1 MLVIVKNQDDFLSL
15 INSVDWHS
23 AFISEMHFGCLQYE
37 KSDDINSVATKTDE
51 DTLVRLLITLP
62 EDTCALEIVVF
73 NSQVFCICPNQDLED
88 EKTAT
93 IQRRKAEADFGA
105 FSLTGECLAYQKL
118 DLETVNFGQYY
129 TPTKLYVD
137 NLDLC
142 APYNLNWREILD
154 TR

>member
-1 MLVIVKNQDDFLSL
+1 MLVIVKTQNDFLSL

-23 AFISEMHFGCLQYE
+23 AYISEMHFGTLQYE
-37 KSDDINSVATKTDE
+37 ITDASNSGAVKAGDE
-51 DTLVRLLITLP
+51 TLARLLISLP

-73 NSQVFCICPNQDLED
+73 NTEVFRICPNQELED